1 MNFIQKSSILKK
13 VLMSQGR
20 PPPGTWRHLKKR
32 VFWYQAKSGERGF
45 ISTSVCLLFSRK
57 QVRESNES
65 RRIFCSLTTVVSAMF
80 SGVLPAAGATATVA
94 SLPLLV
100 PTGCFLSSG
109 PPPGF
114 DRYLSQ
120 LRTGIFFRK
129 KMLLFCK
136 LAIRFLSCSAVN
148 YYTQYLQKRR

>member
-13 VLMSQGR
+13 VLMSQER

-32 VFWYQAKSGERGF
+32 VFWSQEKSGERGF

-65 RRIFCSLTTVVSAMF
+65 RRIFCSLTTVVSVMF

-94 SLPLLV
+94 CSPLPV

-109 PPPGF
+109 PPAGIRQIPVPIKG
-114 DRYLSQ
+114 RY
-120 LRTGIFFRK
+120 FFR
-129 KMLLFCK
+129 
-136 LAIRFLSCSAVN
+136 
-148 YYTQYLQKRR
+148 